1 MTAPAKYLTARFQGY
16 FMCRIAV
23 DPDPTNE
30 PRGRSGYTMALPSED
45 ALDQVIRLQP
55 DAYVDKNL
63 RAPAQRIGI
72 GIGVDVTSVTFD
84 GKPWAGSPH
93 LLGAHV
99 RLLGRGDVFTGPVF
113 VSRNNVIGSDDTMA
127 FVISPFELAVDKAV
141 DGGPDLSLRAV
152 DYVNPARPE
161 QQLWEIADP
170 AIYARRLPVS
180 FDGSSLEAMQAISV
194 FDGYA
199 YFRGRRAFL
208 QEEIARLAAVKPRT
222 DEVELAIQEATSRLY
237 QLEFWGDRM
246 INKLGFRLAWE
257 FDVNGPQTVEGD
269 LGGEAATDQPWHVRF
284 WFGSWDGDLM
294 VGYMRGDLSIP
305 FEPRRARRAS
315 FVRARPTPRR

>member
-1 MTAPAKYLTARFQGY
+1 MTAPAKLLTARFQGY

-45 ALDQVIRLQP
+45 PLDQVIRLQP
-55 DAYVDKNL
+55 DDYVRKNL
-63 RAPAQRIGI
+63 RAPADKIGI
-72 GIGVDVTSVTFD
+72 SVGVDVTSVTFD
-84 GKPWAGSPH
+84 GKPWTGSPN

-99 RLLGRGDVFTGPVF
+99 RLLGRGDVFSGPVF

-127 FVISPFELAVDKAV
+127 FVIAPFELALDKQTA
-141 DGGPDLSLRAV
+141 DGGSLLSLRAV
-152 DYVNPARPE
+152 DYVNPAKPD

-170 AIYARRLPVS
+170 ATYARRLPVS

-208 QEEIARLAAVKPRT
+208 QDEIARLQAERAEGR
-222 DEVELAIQEATSRLY
+222 DVEQAIQEATSRLY
-237 QLEFWGDRM
+237 QLEFWGDRV

-257 FDVNGPQTVEGD
+257 FDVNGPQSVEGD
-269 LGGEAATDQPWHVRF
+269 LGGEAAVDQPWHVRF
-284 WFGSWDGDLM
+284 WFGGWDGDLM

-305 FEPRRARRAS
+305 FEPG
-315 FVRARPTPRR
+315 